1 MSKQLDTIGRVCQQ
15 VREELN
21 GINRNHKK
29 YADRRKEATER
40 LRPMLTKVWAA
51 LEAGETVNGFT
62 KKEDWARFYNPSAKG
77 ANGIRQIQR
86 VINPPVKKTK
96 RHDVASGELKDGEV
110 IIIGGKKFTIITA
123 PESADDL
130 MKTKVPG
137 HFRVG
142 MIVTPVA
149 EPGKSPATTIPT
161 KRLTQHTRYHK
172 STGDDIL
179 CGKRTGFTL
188 STEDDEQVN
197 CEACLKLMSEEH
209 TGQHDDCTE
218 CFEAYQKDEA
228 LKQLRSDAWKLF
240 ISRIQPLINTWR
252 NRRLTDPEKYRAR
265 FNEAA
270 RKYEKRVGED
280 YGRMITK
287 EARGRMEAAIASEG
301 INSPIGTRQ
310 ECETERDRINA
321 KLPAMNDSVE
331 NPVGAVNDVAH
342 GVAQQNQQQHPAAEA
357 LEKALDSTEGVE
369 VSDEQHD
376 EERCDY
382 SEEQVAAMFVQGGK

>member
-86 VINPPVKKTK
+86 IINPPAKKTK
-96 RHDVASGELKDGEV
+96 RHDVAFLTRIAAAKEKVADIRRQIDAPFAKGEV
-110 IIIGGKKFTIITA
+110 RDIKALENLIDAALHPVYEEFVNLVSPDGYTASRGKNGWWVLYESVKEEME
-123 PESADDL
+123 PE
-130 MKTKVPG
+130 
-137 HFRVG
+137 
-142 MIVTPVA
+142 I
-149 EPGKSPATTIPT
+149 PATT
-161 KRLTQHTRYHK
+161 
-172 STGDDIL
+172 
-179 CGKRTGFTL
+179 
-188 STEDDEQVN
+188 
-197 CEACLKLMSEEH
+197 AEEH

-301 INSPIGTRQ
+301 INSPLMRKLR
-310 ECETERDRINA
+310 EAAEPLSDPA
-321 KLPAMNDSVE
+321 KNDSVE
-331 NPVGAVNDVAH
+331 NPVGAANDVAH
-342 GVAQQNQQQHPAAEA
+342 GIRQQNQQQHPAAEA
-357 LEKALDSTEGVE
+357 LEKALDSTEPVE

-376 EERCDY
+376 EEQCDY
-382 SEEQVAAMFVQGGK
+382 SEEQVAAMFAQGGK